1 MSNTCNLLK
10 AHSAL
15 AVDGL
20 IVKEESLAKSG
31 VYLQD
36 IGIKVNTV
44 HSSEMRTMFLPVKC
58 LTTDRTTYTFLFKT
72 PPNCDVR

>member
-1 MSNTCNLLK
+1 MK

-44 HSSEMRTMFLPVKC
+44 HNSEDAYDVSPGKVSDHGPYYIHIPV
-58 LTTDRTTYTFLFKT
+58 
-72 PPNCDVR
+72 